1 MEVHVMGIGTQEL
14 MIILLV
20 VLILFGGAKIPEFA
34 KGMGKAIRE
43 FKKASQG
50 VDDEEE
56 KRTAKPKKVNPD

>member
-1 MEVHVMGIGTQEL
+1 MEVHVMGVGTQEL

-50 VDDEEE
+50 EDEEEE
-56 KRTAKPKKVNPD
+56 KRPAKPKKVNPD